1 MRIQMSDDIA
11 PGNARRTG
19 GRRSRLGMTL
29 IEVMIALVLMTSVM
43 LGMGAFMAKYGR
55 AVGVGSAKASA
66 RELVAERLEYVK
78 GATQYSSIEATYGG
92 LETSIPGYAGFTR
105 RTLVMRVG
113 GNPADRFD
121 HKVITVIVNGP
132 GLDKPVKKT
141 SVISAF

>member
-1 MRIQMSDDIA
+1 MSAIQVHRRA
-11 PGNARRTG
+11 RARR
-19 GRRSRLGMTL
+19 GMTL
-29 IEVMIALVLMTSVM
+29 VEVMIALVLMTSVM
-43 LGMGAFMAKYGR
+43 LGMGAFMAKYGH
-55 AVGVGSAKASA
+55 AVGTSSAKASA

-78 GATQYSSIEATYGG
+78 GATQYPSIETTYGG
-92 LETSIPGYAGFTR
+92 VETSIAGYPGFTR

-113 GNPADRFD
+113 GKPSDKFD